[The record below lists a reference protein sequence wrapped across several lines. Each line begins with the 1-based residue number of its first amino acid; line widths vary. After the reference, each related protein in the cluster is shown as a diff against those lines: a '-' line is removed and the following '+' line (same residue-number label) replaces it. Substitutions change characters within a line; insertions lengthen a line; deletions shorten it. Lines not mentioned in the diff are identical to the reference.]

1 MWTWLI
7 YAALA
12 AGAVAILAALVFLA
26 VRVLRAWRDLKRLR
40 RHLAKELDRLA
51 DRAEVLA
58 DSAARAGDTTQLQER
73 LDHLRVTLARFTV
86 LREAFDEATGAVT
99 SVTAFMPRK

>member
-1 MWTWLI
+1 MWNWLI

-12 AGAVAILAALVFLA
+12 AGTLAVLAALAFLA

-51 DRAEVLA
+51 DRTETLA

-73 LDHLRVTLARFTV
+73 LDHLRATLAQFAV
-86 LREAFDEATGAVT
+86 LREAFDEATATVT